1 MNVKAEMGMVFL
13 QAKGVKE
20 GWQPS
25 DAGAEAGNRPTLE
38 LLEGTSPCQPLDLGL
53 LASQL
58 WENTSLFF

>member
-1 MNVKAEMGMVFL
+1 MNVKAEMGMMYL

-25 DAGAEAGNRPTLE
+25 EAWGEAWNRPTLE
-38 LLEGTSPCQPLDLGL
+38 LLEGTNPCQPLDLGL